1 MADDKRG
8 GTATRLKD
16 TIVNSPATD
25 RLKEEASAF
34 AATQAQR
41 LLIAGGRKLGAA
53 TTRLQDMA
61 EGNGPG
67 LGRMVLD
74 GGRRIAE
81 GEGPLRAAVGAGASG
96 AKERIQETLRKVGGG
111 AKSGTGQG
119 SFVTV
124 VEDTDVGVPVR
135 TAYDQWTQF
144 QEFSTFTKGVQNVD
158 RADDTTSNWRAK
170 IFWSTRSWQ
179 ASVTEQVPDRRIAWT
194 AEGAKASLKGV
205 VTFHELAPDLTRVLL
220 VIEYYPKG
228 LFERTGN
235 IWRAQGRRARLD
247 LKHFRRFVML
257 RGESTGGWRGEIRD
271 GEVVE
276 SHEDAVDREEDQ
288 EPASSDTT
296 ADGQEEPA
304 ESADQEAPEAREDSE
319 DLVEPEGPE
328 DSADTEDT
336 AAPEEAEDTEEP
348 EEAYDDEEF
357 ADEDAGDEEEEYA
370 DEPEAYEDAEAA
382 DAEAADVEA
391 ADAEAADAEAEEYE
405 EYEDEPEPER
415 VR

>member
-1 MADDKRG
+1 MADDKGG
-8 GTATRLKD
+8 GTATQLKD

-25 RLKEEASAF
+25 RLKEEAAAF
-34 AATQAQR
+34 AAAQAQR
-41 LLIAGGRKLGAA
+41 LLIAGGKKLGSA

-74 GGRRIAE
+74 GGRRLAE
-81 GEGPLRAAVGAGASG
+81 GEGPLRAAVGAGATG
-96 AKERIQETLRKVGGG
+96 AKERIKETLQKAGGG
-111 AKSGTGQG
+111 TRTGTGQG
-119 SFVTV
+119 KFVTV

-144 QEFSTFTKGVQNVD
+144 QEFSSFAKGVQNVD
-158 RADDTTSNWRAK
+158 RTDDTTSNWRAK
-170 IFWSTRSWQ
+170 VFWSTRSWQ
-179 ASVTEQVPDRRIAWT
+179 ATVTEQLPDRRIAWT
-194 AEGAKASLKGV
+194 AQGAKASLKGV
-205 VTFHELAPDLTRVLL
+205 VTFHELAPELTRVLL

-228 LFERTGN
+228 LFEKTGN

-257 RGESTGGWRGEIRD
+257 RGEPTGSWRGEIRD

-276 SHEDAVDREEDQ
+276 SHEDAVDREEEQ
-288 EPASSDTT
+288 EPES
-296 ADGQEEPA
+296 ADAAADEREEPA
-304 ESADQEAPEAREDSE
+304 DAADQDAPEDSE
-319 DLVEPEGPE
+319 DL
-328 DSADTEDT
+328 
-336 AAPEEAEDTEEP
+336 EEP

-357 ADEDAGDEEEEYA
+357 GDEEAGDEEEYA
-370 DEPEAYEDAEAA
+370 DEEPEAYEDEDAEDA
-382 DAEAADVEA
+382 DA
-391 ADAEAADAEAEEYE
+391 E

>member
-1 MADDKRG
+1 MADDKGG
-8 GTATRLKD
+8 GTATQLKD

-25 RLKEEASAF
+25 RLKEEAAAF
-34 AATQAQR
+34 AAAQAQR
-41 LLIAGGRKLGAA
+41 LLIAGGKKLGSA

-74 GGRRIAE
+74 GGRRLAE
-81 GEGPLRAAVGAGASG
+81 GEGPLRAAVGAGATG
-96 AKERIQETLRKVGGG
+96 AKERIKETLQKVGGG
-111 AKSGTGQG
+111 TRTGTGQG
-119 SFVTV
+119 KFVTV

-144 QEFSTFTKGVQNVD
+144 QEFSSFAKGVQNVD
-158 RADDTTSNWRAK
+158 RTDDTTSNWRAK
-170 IFWSTRSWQ
+170 VFWSTRSWQ
-179 ASVTEQVPDRRIAWT
+179 ATVTEQLPDRRIAWT
-194 AEGAKASLKGV
+194 AQGAKASLKGV
-205 VTFHELAPDLTRVLL
+205 VTFHELAPELTRVLL

-228 LFERTGN
+228 LFEKTGN

-257 RGESTGGWRGEIRD
+257 RGEPTGSWRGEIRD

-276 SHEDAVDREEDQ
+276 SHEDAVDREEEQ
-288 EPASSDTT
+288 EPESPDAA
-296 ADGQEEPA
+296 ADEREEPA
-304 ESADQEAPEAREDSE
+304 DAADQDAPEDSE
-319 DLVEPEGPE
+319 SSEDL
-328 DSADTEDT
+328 
-336 AAPEEAEDTEEP
+336 EEP

-357 ADEDAGDEEEEYA
+357 GDEEAGDEEEYA
-370 DEPEAYEDAEAA
+370 DEEPEAYEDEDAEDA
-382 DAEAADVEA
+382 DA
-391 ADAEAADAEAEEYE
+391 E

>member
-34 AATQAQR
+34 AAAQAQR

-96 AKERIQETLRKVGGG
+96 AKERIQETLRKAGGG

-170 IFWSTRSWQ
+170 IFWSSRSWQ

-288 EPASSDTT
+288 EPASPDTA

-304 ESADQEAPEAREDSE
+304 ESADQEAPEDSE
-319 DLVEPEGPE
+319 DLVEPEGPADPE
-328 DSADTEDT
+328 DSAAPEDTED
-336 AAPEEAEDTEEP
+336 P

-357 ADEDAGDEEEEYA
+357 ADEDAGGEEEYA
-370 DEPEAYEDAEAA
+370 DEPEAYEDAE
-382 DAEAADVEA
+382 DEDPEAADVEA
-391 ADAEAADAEAEEYE
+391 EAAEDAEAE